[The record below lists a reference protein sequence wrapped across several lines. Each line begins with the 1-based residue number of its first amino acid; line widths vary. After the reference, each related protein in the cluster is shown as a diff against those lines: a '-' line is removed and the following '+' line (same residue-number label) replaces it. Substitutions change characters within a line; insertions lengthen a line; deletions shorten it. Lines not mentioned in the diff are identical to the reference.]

1 MQLFLQRLFD
11 ALGNGAIYASLA
23 VALTLVYRSSG
34 MLNFALGE
42 SSMFATFLALVLVT
56 PATPRLKGTTWAAKV
71 LHTPWPIV
79 PTIVAVALAATVFGA
94 IVERVLIR
102 RVEGRSTMAVVGAT
116 LGLGLLVN
124 GAAAQVF
131 GAGFYAFKS
140 PFPHK
145 PSDEITIGG
154 AKLRFEMLG
163 TAIVLLGVLLLLRV
177 VLRSTKA
184 GLAFRA
190 VASNRT
196 SAGLA
201 GIRVGRSLALG
212 WGMAGALGALA
223 GVLVAP
229 STYVDT
235 SMMSKMLVFAIA
247 AATVGGLDSPGG
259 AVIGGFFLALAETLL
274 GGYVPAIGGDLSLVT
289 AIGILLVVLAF
300 RPQGLLGRRRVARL

>member
-56 PATPRLKGTTWAAKV
+56 PATPRLRGTTWASEV

-79 PTIVAVALAATVFGA
+79 PTIVAVAVAATVFGA
-94 IVERVLIR
+94 LVERVLIR

-131 GAGFYAFKS
+131 GAGFFAFKS

>member
-56 PATPRLKGTTWAAKV
+56 PATPRLRGTTWARDV

-94 IVERVLIR
+94 LVERVLIR

-124 GAAAQVF
+124 GAAFQVF

-154 AKLRFEMLG
+154 AKLRFETLG
-163 TAIVLLGVLLLLRV
+163 TAVVLLGVLLLLRV

>member
-1 MQLFLQRLFD
+1 VQLFLQRLFD
-11 ALGNGAIYASLA
+11 ALGNGAVYASLA

-56 PATPRLKGTTWAAKV
+56 PATPRLKGTTWARDV

-79 PTIVAVALAATVFGA
+79 PAIVAVVVVAMAFGA
-94 IVERVLIR
+94 VVERVLIR

-124 GAAAQVF
+124 GAASQIF

-145 PSDEITIGG
+145 PADEVTIGG
-154 AKLRFEMLG
+154 AKLRYETL
-163 TAIVLLGVLLLLRV
+163 VVLRV
-177 VLRSTKA
+177 VLKRTRT

-190 VASNRT
+190 VASNRM

-212 WGMAGALGALA
+212 WGMAGALGAIA

-229 STYVDT
+229 SVYVDT

-289 AIGILLVVLAF
+289 AIAILLVVLAF